1 MRHKTQRW
9 HLVAPI
15 SAAFILSFTLN
26 AHAGKIG
33 GPNDDYDGDGL
44 TNAQEKSVHT
54 NPKKADTDKD
64 GLSDGVEVND
74 THTNPKRKDSDRD
87 HLSDSQELALQ
98 TDPLDDDT
106 DDDSVEDGQEVK
118 DGTDPLDDDT
128 DDDGVDDGDD
138 SEPGEHGAE
147 FEVRGLVTAV
157 TDACQL
163 TVTTNTGS
171 VQVDASQAVIEG
183 GVACSNLSGQFIE
196 AEGELKEGV
205 LQATKVHMEDDPNV
219 VEVEVRGQVTA
230 VNANGGCLLTV
241 TTSAGDVQVN
251 ATTATLRGVAA
262 CAALAG
268 LRVEAEGE
276 MMSGVLVAKKV
287 KIEDD

>member
-1 MRHKTQRW
+1 MRHTPQRW
-9 HLVAPI
+9 HLIAPI

-44 TNAQEKSVHT
+44 TNAQEKLVRT

-74 THTNPKRKDSDRD
+74 TQTNPKRKDSDRD

-98 TDPLDDDT
+98 TDPLDDDS
-106 DDDSVEDGQEVK
+106 DDDGVEDGDEVK
-118 DGTDPLDDDT
+118 NDTDPLDSDT
-128 DDDGVDDGDD
+128 DDDGVEDGDD
-138 SEPGEHGAE
+138 PEPGEHGAE

-157 TDACQL
+157 TDNCQL
-163 TVTTNTGS
+163 TVTTDSGS
-171 VQVDASQAVIEG
+171 IQIDASSAVLLE
-183 GVACSNLSGQFIE
+183 VASCLDLAGQLVE
-196 AEGELKEGV
+196 VEGELKNGV
-205 LQATKVHMEDDPNV
+205 MQAKKVHLEDDPNA
-219 VEVEVRGQVTA
+219 VEVEIRGQVTA

-251 ATTATLRGVAA
+251 ATTATLRGVAT

-276 MMSGVLVAKKV
+276 IISGVLVAKKV
-287 KIEDD
+287 KVEDD

>member
-9 HLVAPI
+9 YTIAPI

-44 TNAQEKSVHT
+44 TNAQEKSAHT

-98 TDPLDDDT
+98 TDPLDDDS
-106 DDDSVEDGQEVK
+106 DDDSVEDGQEVE
-118 DGTDPLDDDT
+118 DGTDPLDSDT

-138 SEPGEHGAE
+138 PEPGEHGAE

-157 TDACQL
+157 ADNCLL
-163 TVTTNTGS
+163 TIATETGP

-183 GVACSNLSGQFIE
+183 GVTCFSLNGQLIE
-196 AEGELKEGV
+196 AEGELKDGI
-205 LQATKVHMEDDPNV
+205 LQAAKVNLEDDPNV
-219 VEVEVRGQVTA
+219 VEIEIRGQVTA

-241 TTSAGDVQVN
+241 TTSTGDIQVN
-251 ATTATLRGVAA
+251 ATTAMLRGVAG

-287 KIEDD
+287 KVEDN